1 MATVVD
7 GLEHKEEDA
16 RKVGKAV
23 FLTNDQLQNSS
34 IDQMSK
40 NNSETLKDEMKI
52 PYSSDSKVLGFE
64 LKQNQDKEEALPD
77 DAMIVKENQ
86 SNDKADVQDIPIT
99 VSQWAQLFTSLK
111 ADLCHLAGALME
123 HFLEESALLRLWYKL
138 IQKRLNKETLFM
150 S

>member
-7 GLEHKEEDA
+7 GLEHKEEDS

-40 NNSETLKDEMKI
+40 NNSETLKDEIKI
-52 PYSSDSKVLGFE
+52 PCSSDSKVLGFE

-77 DAMIVKENQ
+77 DAIIVKENP
-86 SNDKADVQDIPIT
+86 SNYKADVQGIPIT

-111 ADLCHLAGALME
+111 ADLCYLAGVFNGLK
-123 HFLEESALLRLWYKL
+123 ALL
-138 IQKRLNKETLFM
+138 
-150 S
+150 

>member
-23 FLTNDQLQNSS
+23 YLTNDQLQNSS

-111 ADLCHLAGALME
+111 ADRSHLAGVFNGLK
-123 HFLEESALLRLWYKL
+123 ALL
-138 IQKRLNKETLFM
+138 
-150 S
+150 